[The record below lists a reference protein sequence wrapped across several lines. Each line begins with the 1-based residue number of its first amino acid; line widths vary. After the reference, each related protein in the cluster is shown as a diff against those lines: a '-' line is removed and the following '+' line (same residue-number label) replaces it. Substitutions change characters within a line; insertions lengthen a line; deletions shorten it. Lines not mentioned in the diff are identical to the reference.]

1 MIESTASRED
11 PWDQPL
17 QTQDEQIQRRD
28 SLSCTD
34 KTFPTFSL
42 CASANGSFLPPFFIA
57 LVDFSLN
64 PVSIVPGQTAMNT
77 GSGRYPHAGKAKSG
91 VKHGQHRYIHFNL
104 QKSHYRNPEVVL
116 EITRNA
122 PKNLTPLP
130 LPPSRAHSTAH
141 VLKAAKPAVLV
152 AEYNILV
159 GAGTRAATEE
169 RWWMSGEGDVDD
181 NRGS

>member
-1 MIESTASRED
+1 MIESTASRQG
-11 PWDQPL
+11 PCDQPIYE
-17 QTQDEQIQRRD
+17 DEQIRGD

-64 PVSIVPGQTAMNT
+64 PVSIVPGQTAT
-77 GSGRYPHAGKAKSG
+77 KGSGRYPHAGKAKSG
-91 VKHGQHRYIHFNL
+91 VEYGQHRHIHFNL

-130 LPPSRAHSTAH
+130 LPPSLAHSTAH

-169 RWWMSGEGDVDD
+169 RW
-181 NRGS
+181 

>member
-1 MIESTASRED
+1 MHRQDLSDLFALCICQRILLASLFHRACRFFPESRIDRPRADRCDRREAD
-11 PWDQPL
+11 
-17 QTQDEQIQRRD
+17 
-28 SLSCTD
+28 
-34 KTFPTFSL
+34 
-42 CASANGSFLPPFFIA
+42 GS
-57 LVDFSLN
+57 DM
-64 PVSIVPGQTAMNT
+64 Q
-77 GSGRYPHAGKAKSG
+77 AKRG
-91 VKHGQHRYIHFNL
+91 VECQHRYIHFNL

-130 LPPSRAHSTAH
+130 LPPSLAHSTAH

-169 RWWMSGEGDVDD
+169 RW
-181 NRGS
+181 